1 MIHFFQRKVEDEK
14 LKKLVELANMS
25 EKELSKANY
34 KEKQAHYRAKSKLCK
49 VFYNET
55 GPYTKKEEK

>member
-1 MIHFFQRKVEDEK
+1 MLGDTRRNKQ
-14 LKKLVELANMS
+14 LKELVELANMS
-25 EKELSKANY
+25 ETELSKASY

-55 GPYTKKEEK
+55 GPYIKKRTN